1 MEKKNDKN
9 KHEKTIIID
18 GDAWKNALTKAYEK
32 NNKKAKI
39 DGFRPGKAPYDIYV
53 KKFGVESLFL
63 DAADIVVEDAYLK
76 AIEEDKLIPVCEPE
90 VNIKEVDDKKIEFV
104 FTIITKPELTI
115 KKYKN
120 LKIKKED
127 ASVSEE
133 EIDEEIKH
141 LLEHYAE
148 LEIKDGKVENGD
160 TVIIDYEGFV
170 DGVAFEGGK
179 AENYSLEIG
188 SGSFIPGFED
198 QLIGMEKESEKEIE
212 VTFPEDYHAE
222 NLKGQK
228 ATFKVKVH
236 EIKTRKQ
243 RELDEE
249 FFEDLGME
257 GVNSVET
264 LRSSIKEHLE
274 THKKNDVENKF
285 VEDLMD
291 AISKNT
297 DVEIP
302 DKMVEEEVDRLLKR
316 AEENLKYQGI
326 SLDLYYQ
333 FTRTTEADLRNQ
345 LESEAFKNVLYRLI
359 LEEIIKLEKIEVT
372 DEEIEEELAKM
383 AERYKTSKEEI
394 LKELG
399 GKEMVKY
406 DLEARHTFEKL
417 SEYNEV
423 K

>member
-63 DAADIVVEDAYLK
+63 DAADMVVEDAYLK

-188 SGSFIPGFED
+188 SESFIPGFED

-359 LEEIIKLEKIEVT
+359 LEEIIKLENIKVT

-383 AERYKTSKEEI
+383 AERYQTSKEEI
-394 LKELG
+394 AKELG

>member
-63 DAADIVVEDAYLK
+63 DAADMVVEDAYLK

-115 KKYKN
+115 KKYKD

-406 DLEARHTFEKL
+406 DLEARHIFEKL

>member
-63 DAADIVVEDAYLK
+63 DAADMVVEDAYLK

-115 KKYKN
+115 KKYKD

>member
-63 DAADIVVEDAYLK
+63 DAADMVVEDAYLK

-115 KKYKN
+115 KKYKD

-383 AERYKTSKEEI
+383 AERYQTSKEEI

>member
-63 DAADIVVEDAYLK
+63 DAADMVVEDAYLK

-115 KKYKN
+115 KKYKD

-133 EIDEEIKH
+133 EIDEEIKN

-359 LEEIIKLEKIEVT
+359 LEEIIKLENIKVT

-383 AERYKTSKEEI
+383 AERYQTSKEEI

-406 DLEARHTFEKL
+406 DLEARHIFEKL

>member
-32 NNKKAKI
+32 NNKQAKI

-63 DAADIVVEDAYLK
+63 DAADMVVEDAYLK

-394 LKELG
+394 AKELG

>member
-63 DAADIVVEDAYLK
+63 DAADMVVEDAYLK

-115 KKYKN
+115 KKYKD

-148 LEIKDGKVENGD
+148 LEIKDGKVENSD

-179 AENYSLEIG
+179 AENYSLKIG
-188 SGSFIPGFED
+188 SGAFIPGFED

-394 LKELG
+394 AKELG

>member
-63 DAADIVVEDAYLK
+63 DAADMVVEDAYLK

-243 RELDEE
+243 RELNEE

>member
-63 DAADIVVEDAYLK
+63 DAADMVVEGAYLK

-115 KKYKN
+115 KKYKD

-148 LEIKDGKVENGD
+148 LEIKDGKVEKGD

-394 LKELG
+394 AKELG

-406 DLEARHTFEKL
+406 DLEARHIFEKL

>member
-63 DAADIVVEDAYLK
+63 DAADVVVEDAYLK

-333 FTRTTEADLRNQ
+333 FTKTTEADLRNQ

-383 AERYKTSKEEI
+383 AERYQTSKEEI

>member
-63 DAADIVVEDAYLK
+63 DAADMVVEDAYLK

-394 LKELG
+394 AKELG

-417 SEYNEV
+417 NEYNEV

>member
-18 GDAWKNALTKAYEK
+18 GDIWKNALTKAYEK

-63 DAADIVVEDAYLK
+63 DAADMVVEDAYLK

-115 KKYKN
+115 KKYKD

-148 LEIKDGKVENGD
+148 LEIKDGKVEKGD

-179 AENYSLEIG
+179 AENYSLKIG
-188 SGSFIPGFED
+188 SGAFIPGFED

-212 VTFPEDYHAE
+212 VNFPEDYHAE

-383 AERYKTSKEEI
+383 AERYQTSKEEI

>member
-63 DAADIVVEDAYLK
+63 DAADMVVEGAYLK

-115 KKYKN
+115 KKYKD

-133 EIDEEIKH
+133 EIDEEIKN

-188 SGSFIPGFED
+188 SESFIPGFED

-383 AERYKTSKEEI
+383 AERYQTSKEEI

>member
-63 DAADIVVEDAYLK
+63 DAADMVVEDAYLK

-383 AERYKTSKEEI
+383 AERYQTSKEEI

>member
-63 DAADIVVEDAYLK
+63 DAADMVVEDAYLK

-115 KKYKN
+115 KKYKD

-359 LEEIIKLEKIEVT
+359 LEEIIKLENIKVT

-383 AERYKTSKEEI
+383 AERYQTSKEEI

>member
-63 DAADIVVEDAYLK
+63 DAADMVVEDAYLK

-115 KKYKN
+115 KKYKD

-148 LEIKDGKVENGD
+148 LEIKDGKVENSD

-179 AENYSLEIG
+179 AENYSLKIG
-188 SGSFIPGFED
+188 SGAFIPGFED

-359 LEEIIKLEKIEVT
+359 LEEIIKLENIKVT

-383 AERYKTSKEEI
+383 AERYQTSKEEI

>member
-63 DAADIVVEDAYLK
+63 DAADMVVEDAYLK

-115 KKYKN
+115 KKYKD

-148 LEIKDGKVENGD
+148 LEVKDGKVENGD

-179 AENYSLEIG
+179 AENYSLKIG
-188 SGSFIPGFED
+188 SGAFIPGFED

-291 AISKNT
+291 ASSKNT

-359 LEEIIKLEKIEVT
+359 LEEIIKLENIEVT
-372 DEEIEEELAKM
+372 DKEIEDEITKM

-406 DLEARHTFEKL
+406 DLEARHTFVKL

>member
-18 GDAWKNALTKAYEK
+18 GDAWKKALTKAYEK

-63 DAADIVVEDAYLK
+63 DAADMVVEDAYLK

-359 LEEIIKLEKIEVT
+359 LEEIIKLENIKVT

-394 LKELG
+394 AKELG

-406 DLEARHTFEKL
+406 DLEARHIFEKL

>member
-63 DAADIVVEDAYLK
+63 DAADMVVEDAYLK

-359 LEEIIKLEKIEVT
+359 LEEIIKLENIKVT

-383 AERYKTSKEEI
+383 AERYQTSKEEI
-394 LKELG
+394 AKELG